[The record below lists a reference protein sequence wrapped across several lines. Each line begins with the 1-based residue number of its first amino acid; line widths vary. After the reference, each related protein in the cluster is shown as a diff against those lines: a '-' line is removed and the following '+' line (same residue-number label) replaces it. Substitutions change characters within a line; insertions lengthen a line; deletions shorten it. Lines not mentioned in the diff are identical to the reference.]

1 MGQVT
6 NCLAVY
12 VIGLLPHQPRRI
24 IDLVDISQNTNIVRL
39 FSMLKKD
46 DPESQVCYYQESI
59 RPSTVS
65 YALNPTKRLTQAGVG
80 TYIKPGAASPF
91 LRSYIKFFD
100 RALALYIN
108 EHVLDGY
115 RFLMQHYQKDDR
127 ICLFGCV
134 LVFLGGRHIIQSDIF
149 PEGYSRGAYIAR
161 ALAGMLHK
169 VRPSL
174 SSFNTTYQDCR
185 WACYPRET
193 TSKSRSRTRYTSAEI
208 TILRSWRLVSKRSF
222 VAK

>member
-6 NCLAVY
+6 NCVAVC

-24 IDLVDISQNTNIVRL
+24 IDPVDISQNTNIVRL
-39 FSMLKKD
+39 FAMLKKD
-46 DPESQVCYYQESI
+46 DPESQVCYYQEST

-65 YALNPTKRLTQAGVG
+65 YALNPTERLTQAGVG

-134 LVFLGGRHIIQSDIF
+134 LVFFWDVI
-149 PEGYSRGAYIAR
+149 
-161 ALAGMLHK
+161 
-169 VRPSL
+169 
-174 SSFNTTYQDCR
+174 SFNLTFPGRILPWRVHSTCTCR
-185 WACYPRET
+185 DATQSEAFPI
-193 TSKSRSRTRYTSAEI
+193 K
-208 TILRSWRLVSKRSF
+208 L
-222 VAK
+222 